1 MIPSSVTYFYEAHL
15 RMYNREQRPSP
26 PTDSNEQEGMQ
37 AQRAELTRAAHE
49 MLTRWGLSEEQIA
62 ALVELTS
69 QFEYGNCK
77 EKITR
82 LARTPAELFLYRGEE
97 CVNIPHFLDGSG
109 RFTGQTGNIASL
121 WIIKLHSSGLVE
133 EINASL
139 PADKRIVPS
148 CNFGTTSTHFVTP
161 EHSHVWNSLS
171 LMEKDVQ
178 VEEVYIDTSFQI
190 ICTQQE
196 SRYKRDGKVTN
207 PKKIGFPE
215 NFPLKITRVSLVPKT
230 AGNRLIR
237 RILHPNE
244 QLQWRGLTNRGAE
257 LGISEKKSH
266 IFSLYFAQ
274 VNQDERGQLRPVLVA
289 TTIDG
294 STLEFLLTKDGVVLE
309 KLPQT
314 KNPALLEEITELLHE
329 AEKIQFVQSEPT
341 MKTIEWEL

>member
-15 RMYNREQRPSP
+15 RMYNREQKPSP
-26 PTDSNEQEGMQ
+26 PTGSNEQERMH

-49 MLTRWGLSEEQIA
+49 ILTRWGLSEEQIA
-62 ALVELTS
+62 ALVEHTS

-77 EKITR
+77 EKIIR
-82 LARTPAELFLYRGEE
+82 LASTPAELFLYEGEA
-97 CVNIPHFLDGSG
+97 CINIPHFLDVNGQFS
-109 RFTGQTGNIASL
+109 GQTGNIASH
-121 WIIKLHSSGLVE
+121 WIIKLHSSGLIE

-139 PADKRIVPS
+139 PTNKRIVPS
-148 CNFGTTSTHFVTP
+148 SNFGTTSTHFVTP

-171 LMEKDVQ
+171 LMEEGSQ
-178 VEEVYIDTSFQI
+178 VEEVYIDASFQI
-190 ICTQQE
+190 ICTPQE

-215 NFPLKITRVSLVPKT
+215 NFPLKITSVILVPQT
-230 AGNRLIR
+230 TGNRLAR

-244 QLQWRGLTNRGAE
+244 KLQWRGLTNRGAE
-257 LGISEKKSH
+257 LGISEQKSH

-274 VNQDERGQLRPVLVA
+274 VNHDERGQLRPVLVA
-289 TTIDG
+289 TTVDG

-314 KNPALLEEITELLHE
+314 KNSALLEEITELLHE
-329 AEKIQFVQSEPT
+329 AEKIQFIQSEPT
-341 MKTIEWEL
+341 MNNIEWEL